1 MAWTTPRTWVD
12 GEIPNQGQFNEQ
24 IRGNFN
30 ALYERTIGAA
40 TGRATAAAVTIP
52 SGTTADILSVTLST
66 TGGDIFVT
74 FTTGVNTGTGG
85 NSGGRLAFFTKL
97 DNGADVLAYRYAGR
111 HGDEL
116 SATTNFFRVIVNVP
130 AGEHT
135 ITVRCRDEWGGVI
148 TINQPLL
155 DVREFLGTAT

>member
-24 IRGNFN
+24 IRDNFN

-40 TGRATAAAVTIP
+40 SARATATSVTIP

-66 TGGDIFVT
+66 TGGDVLVT
-74 FTTGVNTGTGG
+74 FTTGRNTGTGG
-85 NSGGRLAFFTKL
+85 NSGGILYFYTKM
-97 DNGADVLAYRYAGR
+97 DNGADELALIYTGR
-111 HGDEL
+111 HGDDL
-116 SATTNFFRVIVNVP
+116 RGTTNFSKVLVNVP

-135 ITVRCRDEWGGVI
+135 ITVRGQDGWSGVI
-148 TINQPLL
+148 TIQQPILHA
-155 DVREFLGTAT
+155 VEFLGTAT